1 MKINNSL
8 KYLFTASLFLAPFSS
23 CEKSQIDDDP
33 GDPVNIELTAIQK
46 SLVESDNS
54 FSFDIFR
61 HIMKDDT
68 ESENIM
74 ISPLSISYALS
85 MTLNGANGSTRDS
98 MMNALRYYNLDID
111 DINNSYKDLTQ
122 SLMNVDER
130 VVMEIANSVWVENR
144 LNVKEEFINALKN
157 YFDAEGYQFDISDP
171 GIVDVINKW
180 IEDHTHGKIK
190 DMVDELSDDVVML
203 LVNAI
208 YFNGKW
214 RYKFDEDQTTDMTF
228 YKKGDTEVMVPM
240 MNQTT
245 TLKVGGTEDLIIA
258 ELPYGQGN
266 FVMDVILPQNGNS
279 ISDIMPLLNSETWNS
294 WIGELNEREVNIFMP
309 RFKYEYKKGLVDILT
324 SMGMGIAF
332 SGAADFSNIS
342 DQQLFISEVLHQ
354 TFIETKEEGTEAA
367 AATVVIMELTSVGP
381 TGPLTI
387 SLDRPFLYIIRES
400 STNAILFMG
409 MTGNPSV

>member
-1 MKINNSL
+1 MKTKSTL
-8 KYLFTASLFLAPFSS
+8 TYLFTFILFLLPVSS
-23 CEKSQIDDDP
+23 CEKSEIDDNP
-33 GDPVNIELTAIQK
+33 GDPVNIELTATQK

-54 FSFDIFR
+54 FSFDIFKL
-61 HIMKDDT
+61 IMENDT

-130 VVMEIANSVWVENR
+130 VIMEIANSVWVENR
-144 LNVKEEFINALKN
+144 LNVKEEFINALKD

-171 GIVDVINKW
+171 EIVDVINKW

-190 DMVDELSDDVVML
+190 EMIDELSDDVVML

-214 RYKFDEDQTTDMTF
+214 RYKFDEDKTTDMPF
-228 YKKGDTEVMVPM
+228 YKRSNTEVMVPM

-266 FVMDVILPQNGNS
+266 YVMDVILPQNGNS
-279 ISDIMPLLNSETWNS
+279 INDILPQLTSESWNT
-294 WIGELNEREVNIFMP
+294 WIGNFYEKEVNIFMP
-309 RFKYEYKKGLVDILT
+309 RFKYEYKKSLADVLS

-332 SGAADFSNIS
+332 TPGLADFSNIS

-367 AATVVIMELTSVGP
+367 AATVVMIELTSVEP
-381 TGPLTI
+381 SVLTI
-387 SLDRPFLYIIRES
+387 SLDRPFLYIIRET
-400 STNAILFMG
+400 STNAILFFG
-409 MTGNPSV
+409 MTGDPSV